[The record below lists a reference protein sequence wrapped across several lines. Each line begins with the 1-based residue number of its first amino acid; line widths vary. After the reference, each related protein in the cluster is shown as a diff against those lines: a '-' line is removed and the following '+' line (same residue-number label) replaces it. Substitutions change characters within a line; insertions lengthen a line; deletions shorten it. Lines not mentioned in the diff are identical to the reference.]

1 MLVIACELAMISLS
15 RCYLYEPSNGLRQPP
30 RPRRLLQVSFEK
42 KTTELFESSIAL
54 ALPIVVVNLVD
65 SKAFLSPLVAS
76 SKRGR

>member
-1 MLVIACELAMISLS
+1 MAFDSLRGRVAFYRLALK
-15 RCYLYEPSNGLRQPP
+15 
-30 RPRRLLQVSFEK
+30 K